1 VRYSGVELE
10 ARIRVSLGGRVA
22 EEIVYGNVTSGAE
35 SDIQQ
40 LTALARQMVGRWG
53 MSEAVGPV
61 AVLPSDGAGPLLPG
75 VSETSE
81 YTQRLVDEEVRRLV
95 EAAHEEV
102 TRLLADHREQ
112 LDRLAQALLRS
123 ETLDAADAYA
133 AAAVPLQPQEPT
145 AVA

>member
-1 VRYSGVELE
+1 
-10 ARIRVSLGGRVA
+10 
-22 EEIVYGNVTSGAE
+22 
-35 SDIQQ
+35 
-40 LTALARQMVGRWG
+40 MVGRWG